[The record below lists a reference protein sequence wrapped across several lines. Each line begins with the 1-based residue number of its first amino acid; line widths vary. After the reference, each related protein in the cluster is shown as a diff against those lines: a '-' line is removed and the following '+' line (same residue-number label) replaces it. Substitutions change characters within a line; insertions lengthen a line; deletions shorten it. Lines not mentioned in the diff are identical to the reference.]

1 MSDFPLLPNET
12 SLLNLPDDIIINDIL
27 PKLSLDQIFAG
38 NPTGDIY
45 VLWIHVLLDFAK
57 MNLSGVVCIVVIFQ
71 MNERSLRYH
80 QDEITDF

>member
-45 VLWIHVLLDFAK
+45 VL
-57 MNLSGVVCIVVIFQ
+57 
-71 MNERSLRYH
+71 
-80 QDEITDF
+80 